1 MGTLLSSATYACCTQ
16 ASTPVNIL
24 RSDCVTRQRC
34 AHACVRT
41 YAAHTCSRGPH
52 CISHACN
59 RGPALYFARLYRTP
73 SRYRTGA
80 HTCSDT
86 YAHTATHLLTPAQ
99 ILARCAHLL
108 EEVVE
113 ARGPLARAEAG
124 GAGAVVHHEGDALGV
139 HVGAERVHSLN
150 HLHAHT
156 PASSVYAANLYHYT
170 HNYRMQQK
178 QTHSRHVTLRAPS
191 SARVWM

>member
-16 ASTPVNIL
+16 ASNPVNIL
-24 RSDCVTRQRC
+24 RSDCLTRQRC

-41 YAAHTCSRGPH
+41 YAAHTCSRGP
-52 CISHACN
+52 
-59 RGPALYFARLYRTP
+59 ALYFTRMQPWARTVFRTP
-73 SRYRTGA
+73 VQNSIDVSHRR
-80 HTCSDT
+80 
-86 YAHTATHLLTPAQ
+86 THLLRYICTHGDTPAQ
-99 ILARCAHLL
+99 ILVRCAHLL

-156 PASSVYAANLYHYT
+156 PASSVYATNLYYT
-170 HNYRMQQK
+170 HNYRMQQR
-178 QTHSRHVTLRAPS
+178 HSRHVTLRAPY